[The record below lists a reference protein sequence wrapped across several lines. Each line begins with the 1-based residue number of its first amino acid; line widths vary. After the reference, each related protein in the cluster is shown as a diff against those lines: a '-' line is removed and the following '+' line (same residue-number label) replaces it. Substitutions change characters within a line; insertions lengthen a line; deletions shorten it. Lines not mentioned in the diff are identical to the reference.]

1 MKQRASNQEEDNLL
15 AAIASGWLILACVWA
30 CSLQLLR
37 TSIDWIR
44 LASRTNAEHYQEEH
58 HHHATTTSPNK
69 NKKSKN
75 NGVLNYGSAG
85 SSSTKHQK
93 HQNQNQN
100 GTQPQSHSVEETT
113 PLVAA
118 AAASSGSE
126 PSSYQSAGGAGSVV
140 SSSQQSLLSQQ
151 HQQLDMHRT
160 ASWWTFWFQMVLL
173 TIFLYVGIFGASSAA
188 MPQCVVWTTLLIVA
202 LSALL
207 TYMDMTR
214 QRFTMLMRVLY
225 LLTALSLWIPV
236 ASLYYQNFKSTQ
248 ITDEFL
254 YHGVGLYLLGAILEC
269 YFLPLPVESRPEAS
283 TPVTKNKARLSRAA
297 ITTLLKP
304 YVWPDKTLDS
314 DATSNRIRAMATWFC
329 VLTSKL
335 CNIWAPMVL
344 GWASTALAHEQYA
357 DTIKYSILYAMIG
370 FLGAAFKEGQ
380 SLVYLKVAQAAFVQL
395 AETTFAHIHSLSLDW
410 HMQKKLGQVIRSM
423 DRGIGACDTLMKY
436 LFLWLVPAM
445 FECIVVC
452 VIFATYFSYLPLAI
466 SVFYFIWVYVVWTIL
481 LTLWR
486 KKFRKNVVKSDND
499 WHDKVTDSFLNF
511 ETVKYFTAETFEQ
524 QKFSES
530 IQNYQQGS
538 VVVQASLSLLN
549 QSQKLI
555 LQICLATTL
564 SLSVRGI
571 QQRIQC
577 CKDMGCD
584 SGVSQCCLDLAAECP
599 GMQVGDFVAVLT
611 YTLQLFA
618 PLNFLGSVYNA
629 VVMAVIDLTNL
640 SELLAEQPNVKDAP
654 DAMSVPPENIDD
666 PDVAVE
672 FDNVVFSYPSQP
684 STKGLQGVSFQMKR
698 GTTTAIVGPT
708 GAGKT
713 TISRLLFRFY
723 DVHGGAV
730 KINGVDVRMVT
741 QKSLRESMGVV
752 PQAAS
757 MFHDSIKA
765 NLRYGRRDATDEELR
780 QAAQDAQLLD
790 FIESLPDGWDTVVGD
805 RGLKLSGG
813 EKVSTCAVLAMFF
826 CRRSALDIAYS
837 Y

>member
-1 MKQRASNQEEDNLL
+1 MKQRHQGEEEDLFV
-15 AAIASGWLILACVWA
+15 AAASGWLVLACVWA

-44 LASRTNAEHYQEEH
+44 VASQSNAQHYREDHHSSAPAASKHPPHPHTSTGGKEKERQPNGTNSNYGSTETTT
-58 HHHATTTSPNK
+58 TTTSKGPHA
-69 NKKSKN
+69 
-75 NGVLNYGSAG
+75 SA
-85 SSSTKHQK
+85 TD
-93 HQNQNQN
+93 
-100 GTQPQSHSVEETT
+100 EEKT
-113 PLVAA
+113 PLV
-118 AAASSGSE
+118 
-126 PSSYQSAGGAGSVV
+126 
-140 SSSQQSLLSQQ
+140 SSSVGSISSQS
-151 HQQLDMHRT
+151 HHAAPAVHRT
-160 ASWWTFWFQMVLL
+160 ASLWTFWFQIILL
-173 TIFLYVGIFGASSAA
+173 CIFLYVAFFGAATSAA
-188 MPQCVVWTTLLIVA
+188 MPRCVVWTTILIVT
-202 LSALL
+202 LSAML
-207 TYMDMTR
+207 TYIDLTR
-214 QRFTMLMRVLY
+214 QRFTVLARILY
-225 LLTALSLWIPV
+225 LLTTVSLWIPV
-236 ASLYYQNFKSTQ
+236 ASLYYQNFRSTQ

-254 YHGVGLYLLGAILEC
+254 YHGVGLFLLGSIIEC
-269 YFLPLPVESRPEAS
+269 YFLPLPELPPEQQ
-283 TPVTKNKARLSRAA
+283 TENKSQQKRLSKTA
-297 ITTLLKP
+297 IFTLLKP

-314 DATSNRIRAMATWFC
+314 DATSNRIRAMATWVF
-329 VLTSKL
+329 VISSKI
-335 CNIWAPMVL
+335 CNIFAPMIL
-344 GWASTALAHEQYA
+344 GWASTALAHENYGEC
-357 DTIKYSILYAMIG
+357 IKYSIIYAMIG
-370 FLGAAFKEGQ
+370 FFGAAFKEGQ

-410 HMQKKLGQVIRSM
+410 HLQKKLGQVIRSM
-423 DRGIGACDTLMKY
+423 DRGIAACDTLMKY
-436 LFLWLVPAM
+436 LFLWLVPAL
-445 FECIVVC
+445 FECVVVC

-466 SVFYFIWVYVVWTIL
+466 SVFYFVWAYVVWTIL
-481 LTLWR
+481 VTLWR
-486 KKFRKNVVKSDND
+486 KKFRKQVVHSDND

-538 VVVQASLSLLN
+538 VVVQASLSFLN

-571 QQRIQC
+571 QERIQC
-577 CKDMGCD
+577 CKDTGCD
-584 SGVSQCCLDLAAECP
+584 SGVSQCCLELAAECP

-629 VVMAVIDLTNL
+629 VVMAIIDLTNL
-640 SELLAEQPNVKDAP
+640 SELLAEQPNVQDAP
-654 DAMSVPPENIDD
+654 DAMKLPTENFED
-666 PDVAVE
+666 PDIAVE
-672 FDNVVFSYPSQP
+672 FDNVRFHYPSQP

-723 DVHGGAV
+723 DVLGGAV

-741 QKSLRESMGVV
+741 QQSLREAMGVV

-780 QAAQDAQLLD
+780 QAAQDAQLLE
-790 FIESLPDGWDTVVGD
+790 FIESLPEGWDTIVGD

-813 EKVSTCAVLAMFF
+813 EKV
-826 CRRSALDIAYS
+826 
-837 Y
+837 

>member
-1 MKQRASNQEEDNLL
+1 
-15 AAIASGWLILACVWA
+15 
-30 CSLQLLR
+30 
-37 TSIDWIR
+37 
-44 LASRTNAEHYQEEH
+44 
-58 HHHATTTSPNK
+58 
-69 NKKSKN
+69 
-75 NGVLNYGSAG
+75 
-85 SSSTKHQK
+85 
-93 HQNQNQN
+93 
-100 GTQPQSHSVEETT
+100 
-113 PLVAA
+113 
-118 AAASSGSE
+118 
-126 PSSYQSAGGAGSVV
+126 
-140 SSSQQSLLSQQ
+140 
-151 HQQLDMHRT
+151 
-160 ASWWTFWFQMVLL
+160 
-173 TIFLYVGIFGASSAA
+173 
-188 MPQCVVWTTLLIVA
+188 
-202 LSALL
+202 
-207 TYMDMTR
+207 
-214 QRFTMLMRVLY
+214 
-225 LLTALSLWIPV
+225 
-236 ASLYYQNFKSTQ
+236 
-248 ITDEFL
+248 
-254 YHGVGLYLLGAILEC
+254 
-269 YFLPLPVESRPEAS
+269 
-283 TPVTKNKARLSRAA
+283 
-297 ITTLLKP
+297 
-304 YVWPDKTLDS
+304 
-314 DATSNRIRAMATWFC
+314 
-329 VLTSKL
+329 
-335 CNIWAPMVL
+335 MVL
-344 GWASTALAHEQYA
+344 GWASTALAHEQYS

-380 SLVYLKVAQAAFVQL
+380 SLVYLRVAQAAFVQL